1 MLSKFSNYQEAIII
15 FKAKIK
21 LDWCA
26 NIINYMDDVCIEKA
40 KIVNDLDSKN
50 DIDLDS
56 RNVYSHFLETNIKKE
71 AIYMKYINQLCKEII
86 NDYSKKFKYINHNM
100 SLFDCTLLKY
110 EKDNF
115 YETHTDD
122 HPSFH
127 RSLSIIF
134 NLNQNYRGGELS
146 FTNPISESYDLKYNL
161 NAGDIIVFPSNFLYP
176 HSILPIKEGVRY
188 SIVVWAN

>member
-122 HPSFH
+122 H
-127 RSLSIIF
+127 
-134 NLNQNYRGGELS
+134 
-146 FTNPISESYDLKYNL
+146 
-161 NAGDIIVFPSNFLYP
+161 
-176 HSILPIKEGVRY
+176 
-188 SIVVWAN
+188 